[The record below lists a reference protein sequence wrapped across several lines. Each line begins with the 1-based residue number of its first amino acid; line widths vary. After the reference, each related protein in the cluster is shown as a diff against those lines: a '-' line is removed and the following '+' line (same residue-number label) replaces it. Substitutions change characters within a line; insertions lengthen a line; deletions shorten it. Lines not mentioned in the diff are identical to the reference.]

1 MSTSELATL
10 LAQPALAAPEGVIP
24 NFDNPPNHNNMA
36 WGIITVCTII
46 ATLCVFFRIHVRVW
60 LDRSIRLED
69 VLMVGAFGSY
79 WGTAYAGYEMIHI
92 PGYFVHQWN
101 LHMGDLVR
109 PLYLILVYGCCYSAV
124 LPLIKSAI
132 LLDWCRIFVPVDGA
146 KTPFWWVCMAV
157 CALQCLWGL
166 LCIILL
172 NAQCRPHRA
181 IWEFYVPSKCY
192 SLPKVM
198 LCSAAVQVFSDIT
211 MFLLPQSMI
220 WGLQMSW
227 QKKMGISVIFGA
239 GILAPISACF
249 RLAHT
254 VSFAKTADQMYMIAP
269 LLFWAFAEMACGFFI
284 FSMPCLS
291 KLLMDSGLR
300 RKLRISDY
308 CRSRT
313 QSSIQ
318 NPQFRPPATGQ
329 QVAKAWRTSESSYS
343 RLEEGEI
350 ALTSPVKAHHNSIQV
365 LQRTDVTITST
376 PSPSTETALAE
387 SLGRWKR
394 SQE

>member
-1 MSTSELATL
+1 MSSDDLATL
-10 LAQPALAAPEGVIP
+10 FAQPALAAPEGVTP
-24 NFDNPPNHNNMA
+24 NFDNPPNHNSLA
-36 WGIITVCTII
+36 LGIITVCTVI
-46 ATLCVFFRIHVRVW
+46 ATLCMCLRIYVRIW

-79 WGTAYAGYEMIHI
+79 WGTAYAGYEMIHT

-101 LHMGDLVR
+101 LQMGDLVR
-109 PLYLILVYGCCYSAV
+109 PLYLILIYGCCYSAV

-146 KTPFWWVCMAV
+146 KTPFWWACMAV
-157 CALQCLWGL
+157 SALQCLWGV
-166 LCIILL
+166 LCVILL

-181 IWEFYVPSKCY
+181 IWEFYLPSKCY
-192 SLPKVM
+192 SLPNVM

-211 MFLLPQSMI
+211 MFLLPQRMI

-239 GILAPISACF
+239 GILASIAACF

-308 CRSRT
+308 WRSRT
-313 QSSIQ
+313 QSSVQ
-318 NPQFRPPATGQ
+318 NLQFRPPAAGQ
-329 QVAKAWRTSESSYS
+329 QVAKAWRTSESSYA

-350 ALTSPVKAHHNSIQV
+350 PLTSP
-365 LQRTDVTITST
+365 RTDVTVTST
-376 PSPSTETALAE
+376 PSPSSETALAE

-394 SQE
+394 SQS

>member
-1 MSTSELATL
+1 MSTDELATL
-10 LAQPALAAPEGVIP
+10 FAQPALAAPEGVTP
-24 NFDNPPNHNNMA
+24 NFDNPPNHNSLA
-36 WGIITVCTII
+36 WGIITVCTVV
-46 ATLCVFFRIHVRVW
+46 ATLCMCLRIYVRVW

-79 WGTAYAGYEMIHI
+79 WGTAYAGYEMIHT

-109 PLYLILVYGCCYSAV
+109 PLYLILIYGCCYSAV
-124 LPLIKSAI
+124 LPLIKTAI

-146 KTPFWWVCMAV
+146 KTPFWWACMAV
-157 CALQCLWGL
+157 SALQCLWGL
-166 LCIILL
+166 LCVILL

-181 IWEFYVPSKCY
+181 IWEFYLPSKCY
-192 SLPKVM
+192 SLPDVM
-198 LCSAAVQVFSDIT
+198 LCSASVQVFSDIT
-211 MFLLPQSMI
+211 MFLLPQRMI

-239 GILAPISACF
+239 GILASIAACF

-300 RKLRISDY
+300 RKLKISDY
-308 CRSRT
+308 WRSRT
-313 QSSIQ
+313 RSTIQ
-318 NPQFRPPATGQ
+318 NPQFRPAAAGQ

-350 ALTSPVKAHHNSIQV
+350 ALTSPVKDQHNSIQV
-365 LQRTDVTITST
+365 LQRTDVTVTST
-376 PSPSTETALAE
+376 PSPSSETALAD
-387 SLGRWKR
+387 SLGKWQR
-394 SQE
+394 SQA

>member
-1 MSTSELATL
+1 MSTDELVTL
-10 LAQPALAAPEGVIP
+10 FAQPALAAPEGVTP
-24 NFDNPPNHNNMA
+24 DFDNPPNHNSLA
-36 WGIITVCTII
+36 WGIITVCTVV
-46 ATLCVFFRIHVRVW
+46 ATLCMCLRIYVRVW

-69 VLMVGAFGSY
+69 VLMIGAFGSY
-79 WGTAYAGYEMIHI
+79 WGTAYAGYEMIHT

-109 PLYLILVYGCCYSAV
+109 PLYLILIYGCCYSAV
-124 LPLIKSAI
+124 LPLIKTAI

-146 KTPFWWVCMAV
+146 KTPFWWACMAV
-157 CALQCLWGL
+157 SALQCLWGL
-166 LCIILL
+166 LCVILL

-181 IWEFYVPSKCY
+181 IWEFYLPSKCY
-192 SLPKVM
+192 SLPDVM

-211 MFLLPQSMI
+211 MFLLPQRMI

-239 GILAPISACF
+239 GILASIAACF

-300 RKLRISDY
+300 RKLKISDY
-308 CRSRT
+308 WRSRT
-313 QSSIQ
+313 RSTIQ
-318 NPQFRPPATGQ
+318 NPQFRPAAAGQ

-350 ALTSPVKAHHNSIQV
+350 ALTSPVKDQHNSIQV
-365 LQRTDVTITST
+365 LQRTDVTVTST
-376 PSPSTETALAE
+376 PSPSSETALAD
-387 SLGRWKR
+387 SLGKWKH
-394 SQE
+394 SQA

>member
-1 MSTSELATL
+1 MSTDELATL
-10 LAQPALAAPEGVIP
+10 FAQPALAAPEGVTP
-24 NFDNPPNHNNMA
+24 NFDNPPNHNSLA
-36 WGIITVCTII
+36 WGIITVCTVV
-46 ATLCVFFRIHVRVW
+46 ATLCMCLRIYVRVW

-69 VLMVGAFGSY
+69 VLMIGAFGSY
-79 WGTAYAGYEMIHI
+79 WGTAYAGYEMIQT

-109 PLYLILVYGCCYSAV
+109 PLYLILIYGCCYSAV
-124 LPLIKSAI
+124 LPLIKTAI

-146 KTPFWWVCMAV
+146 KTPFWWACMAV
-157 CALQCLWGL
+157 SALQCLWGL
-166 LCIILL
+166 LCVILL

-181 IWEFYVPSKCY
+181 IWEFYLPSKCY
-192 SLPKVM
+192 SLPDVM

-211 MFLLPQSMI
+211 MFLLPQRMI

-239 GILAPISACF
+239 GILASIAACF

-300 RKLRISDY
+300 RKLKISDY
-308 CRSRT
+308 WRSRT
-313 QSSIQ
+313 RSTIQ
-318 NPQFRPPATGQ
+318 NPQFRPAGAGQ

-350 ALTSPVKAHHNSIQV
+350 ALTSPVKDHHNSIQV
-365 LQRTDVTITST
+365 LQRTDVTVTST
-376 PSPSTETALAE
+376 PSPSSETALAN
-387 SLGRWKR
+387 SLEKWKR
-394 SQE
+394 SQA